1 VAKWCLVCDPS
12 SSQAKP
18 SMEKNQSLRT
28 PNGKNRENRD
38 QHQHPPAYAQVP
50 TTFPT
55 TFPIGEK
62 NVHPLVN
69 ITELQAHLRILGAF
83 DILKWKVQDQ
93 PRPEGM
99 SKDDIW
105 ALFVNR
111 AVHRFYAYLQ
121 APWPSGTVQG
131 STEATMPPLD
141 VLMVWHSYLLVG
153 GRR

>member
-1 VAKWCLVCDPS
+1 MEAAGEARWCLVCNLSPS
-12 SSQAKP
+12 TTTLATP
-18 SMEKNQSLRT
+18 MEGNKSLRT
-28 PNGKNRENRD
+28 PSRD
-38 QHQHPPAYAQVP
+38 QDQHLPSYPEHPTQV
-50 TTFPT
+50 PT

-69 ITELQAHLRILGAF
+69 ITELLAHLRILGAF

-93 PRPEGM
+93 PRPEDM

-105 ALFVNR
+105 VYFVNR

-121 APWPSGTVQG
+121 APWPSDTIQG
-131 STEATMPPLD
+131 SSEATMPPLD

-153 GRR
+153 G

>member
-1 VAKWCLVCDPS
+1 MARLQIPRSPTKE
-12 SSQAKP
+12 Q
-18 SMEKNQSLRT
+18 R
-28 PNGKNRENRD
+28 
-38 QHQHPPAYAQVP
+38 QHPPFYAEYLTQV
-50 TTFPT
+50 PT

-93 PRPEGM
+93 RRPEGM
-99 SKDDIW
+99 SKGDIW
-105 ALFVNR
+105 VFFVNR

-121 APWPSGTVQG
+121 APWPSDTIQG
-131 STEATMPPLD
+131 SSEATTPPLD

-153 GRR
+153 G